1 LSDRYLVRGHIGL
14 GDNIYQRSFV
24 RRIAEHGECWLQTP
38 WPELYED
45 IPGVRFVR
53 MAVGLRTQAK
63 NIERQ
68 PHSRWSR
75 PPADCKNVRLHYSAR
90 AGLPGHFAQFRRNF
104 PFPTNDLR
112 FDLPD
117 TVPPWAPNTKK
128 TIAFVRPVTER
139 VEWPA
144 PARSPDPDYIWQACE
159 ILRDQGYHVVL
170 VTDLAPNAEMLSGRT
185 PPHDTAFL
193 HGQPHIA
200 HMLGLLKGSAIAVG
214 GSGWIVPAALAAGV
228 PLVLIGGGCGA
239 VNSPEWLTDPA
250 MDTSRFFPILPD
262 NYCRCADR
270 WHDCDKSITAFVEK
284 FQSVVGMVAT

>member
-1 LSDRYLVRGHIGL
+1 MADCYLVRGHVGL
-14 GDNIYQRSFV
+14 GDNIYQRPFV

-53 MAVGLRTQAK
+53 MTVGLRTQAK
-63 NIERQ
+63 NIDRQ

-90 AGLPGHFAQFRRNF
+90 AGLPGHFAQFRQRF
-104 PFPTNDLR
+104 PFPTGDLR
-112 FDLPD
+112 FDLPVTIPSWGLLTD
-117 TVPPWAPNTKK
+117 RP
-128 TIAFVRPVTER
+128 IAFVRPVTER
-139 VEWPA
+139 IEWPA
-144 PARSPDPDYIWQACE
+144 PARSPDPAYIEQACG

-170 VTDLAPNAEMLSGRT
+170 VAHLEPGAETLVGDLPL
-185 PPHDTAFL
+185 HDTAFL
-193 HGQPHIA
+193 HGELDIVRL
-200 HMLGLLKGSAIAVG
+200 LGLLKGSAIAVG

-250 MDTSRFFPILPD
+250 MDTSRFLPILPD

-270 WHDCDKSITAFVEK
+270 WHDCDKRITGFAERFEAVM
-284 FQSVVGMVAT
+284 GMVAA